1 MSDRTGINAVRSERA
16 LELLEKGLDYDQI
29 AERMSTSLRRA
40 HSLVHSARK
49 RRDEKRELAS

>member
-1 MSDRTGINAVRSERA
+1 MSDRTGMNTDKSDRA
-16 LELLEKGLDYDQI
+16 LELLEKGLDYEQI

-49 RRDEKRELAS
+49 RRDDKRKMAS